1 MCFRRDRSV
10 SAFSDNPSFNFMH
23 VSLWITCSLAQSSK
37 TSVSAN
43 KTSSSVLA
51 SALWKPLILTTIVQ
65 LKLFQLT
72 RHDTII
78 TPQRP
83 IHSTTP
89 TILAPA
95 LWKYLAECKPTLPEP
110 RVRGEGGTA
119 TAGRYRSGTTFY
131 GISAEKTEKDKKK
144 FISNYFWHFLIVIEC
159 FKPVLKP
166 RSMNKSKFFNKMP

>member
-119 TAGRYRSGTTFY
+119 TARRYRSGTTFY

-144 FISNYFWHFLIVIEC
+144 VHFQLFLTFSDSNWMFQAC
-159 FKPVLKP
+159 FEAQVHE
-166 RSMNKSKFFNKMP
+166 